1 MSIQE
6 FTLEPWLKNLGF
18 EAEIVTDPKLVAV
31 LFEML
36 HHAYISSRYLII
48 LIHKLFNK
56 EIENIVNLVNII
68 GTEAR
73 KKSFPIRT

>member
-18 EAEIVTDPKLVAV
+18 EAEIVADPKLVAV

-36 HHAYISSRYLII
+36 HQLH
-48 LIHKLFNK
+48 F
-56 EIENIVNLVNII
+56 V
-68 GTEAR
+68 
-73 KKSFPIRT
+73 